1 MQMRGVMA
9 SQVEESVVNFVLPF
23 NQVKSYPEL
32 FRLLESNVD
41 HNLQL
46 VLTNLEEAFLNF
58 SAV

>member
-32 FRLLESNVD
+32 FRLLE
-41 HNLQL
+41 
-46 VLTNLEEAFLNF
+46 
-58 SAV
+58 